1 MPAKAEP
8 SRKVRTT
15 TAAIILGVSKHTVL
29 RFIELG
35 ILPAARLTAR
45 GWYLIDRE
53 DLRAFQS
60 GKRKRS

>member
-8 SRKVRTT
+8 SRKIRTT
-15 TAAIILGVSKHTVL
+15 TAALILGVSNATIL

-35 ILPAARLTAR
+35 LLPAVRLTAR

-53 DLRAFQS
+53 ALREFQT
-60 GKRKRS
+60 GKKKRS